1 MAITD
6 NEYPVRPIFT
16 LLTKILDD
24 FIAKVPEASFTSPAT
39 IAFPEIDTYLE
50 KYQNPHE
57 VDPLMKVQRELDETK
72 ILLVSLPHHS
82 SNMGFTQ
89 YCRVA

>member
-39 IAFPEIDTYLE
+39 ITFPEIDTYLE
-50 KYQNPHE
+50 KYQDPHK

-72 ILLVSLPHHS
+72 ILLVSLP
-82 SNMGFTQ
+82 
-89 YCRVA
+89 

>member
-24 FIAKVPEASFTSPAT
+24 FIAKVPEASFTPPAT

-72 ILLVSLPHHS
+72 ILLVSLPQHS
-82 SNMGFTQ
+82 SNVGLL
-89 YCRVA
+89 RIVE